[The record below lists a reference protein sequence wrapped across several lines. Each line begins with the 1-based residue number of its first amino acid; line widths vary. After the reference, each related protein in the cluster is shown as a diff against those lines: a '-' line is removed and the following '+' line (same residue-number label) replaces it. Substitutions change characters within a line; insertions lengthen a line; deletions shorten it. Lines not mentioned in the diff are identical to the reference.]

1 MRCQNSTD
9 ANRRCNRTASKIAI
23 VKDVIEKQSK
33 FWICDDCLASLT
45 KSLGNNHVVLIL
57 LGSLIISCIITLYTA
72 VINYYAC
79 IYGFTATR
87 SC

>member
-33 FWICDDCLASLT
+33 FWICDDCLDEKLY
-45 KSLGNNHVVLIL
+45 NNKFFKDHLIKL
-57 LGSLIISCIITLYTA
+57 VELNSSKK
-72 VINYYAC
+72 
-79 IYGFTATR
+79 
-87 SC
+87 